1 MMMGLCIQEIGIL
14 EPNMENC
21 NLINLSEEELIN
33 YLVKN
38 LHYNG
43 KWEFCLLRFPK
54 RKIFTISIGSPSFER
69 SCTHVLIGRC
79 NNLNYVV
86 DFVDL
91 KHSVASSY
99 FISQSFLKTL
109 YEDCFFNERDC
120 FSISAVE
127 NDKEVSFMG
136 NFVF

>member
-1 MMMGLCIQEIGIL
+1 
-14 EPNMENC
+14 MENC
-21 NLINLSEEELIN
+21 NLITLSEKELIN
-33 YLVKN
+33 RLVEI
-38 LHYNG
+38 HCG
-43 KWEFCLLRFPK
+43 TQWEFYLLRFPK
-54 RKIFTISIGSPSFER
+54 RKIFTIRIGSPSFER

-91 KHSVASSY
+91 EHSVAYSY

-127 NDKEVSFMG
+127 NDKEVSFIG
-136 NFVF
+136 NFAF

>member
-1 MMMGLCIQEIGIL
+1 
-14 EPNMENC
+14 MENC
-21 NLINLSEEELIN
+21 NLITLSEEELIN
-33 YLVKN
+33 RLVEI
-38 LHYNG
+38 LHCG
-43 KWEFCLLRFPK
+43 TQWEFYLLRFPK
-54 RKIFTISIGSPSFER
+54 RKIFTIRIGSPSFER

-91 KHSVASSY
+91 EHSVASSY

>member
-1 MMMGLCIQEIGIL
+1 MIMGLCTLETGIL

-21 NLINLSEEELIN
+21 NLITLSEKELIN

-38 LHYNG
+38 LHYNA
-43 KWEFCLLRFPK
+43 KLEFCLLRFPK

-69 SCTHVLIGRC
+69 SCTHVLIGRR
-79 NNLNYVV
+79 NNLNYEV

-91 KHSVASSY
+91 EHSVASSY
-99 FISQSFLKTL
+99 FVSQSFLKTL

>member
-1 MMMGLCIQEIGIL
+1 
-14 EPNMENC
+14 MENC
-21 NLINLSEEELIN
+21 NLITLSEEELIN

-91 KHSVASSY
+91 EHSVASSY

>member
-1 MMMGLCIQEIGIL
+1 MMMRLCTPEIGIL
-14 EPNMENC
+14 ERNMENC
-21 NLINLSEEELIN
+21 NFTNLTKKELID

-38 LHYNG
+38 LHYNA
-43 KWEFCLLRFPK
+43 KWEFCLLQFPK
-54 RKIFTISIGSPSFER
+54 RKIFTTSIGSSSFER

-91 KHSVASSY
+91 EHSVAYSY

-109 YEDCFFNERDC
+109 YEGCFFNERDC

-127 NDKEVSFMG
+127 NDKEVSFIG
-136 NFVF
+136 NFAF

>member
-1 MMMGLCIQEIGIL
+1 MPETGIL
-14 EPNMENC
+14 ERNMENC
-21 NLINLSEEELIN
+21 NLITLSEEELIN
-33 YLVKN
+33 RLVEI
-38 LHYNG
+38 LHCG
-43 KWEFCLLRFPK
+43 TQWEFYLLRFPK
-54 RKIFTISIGSPSFER
+54 RKIFTIRIGSPSFER

-91 KHSVASSY
+91 EHSVASSY

>member
-1 MMMGLCIQEIGIL
+1 
-14 EPNMENC
+14 MENC
-21 NLINLSEEELIN
+21 NLITLSEKELIN
-33 YLVKN
+33 RLVEI
-38 LHYNG
+38 LHCG
-43 KWEFCLLRFPK
+43 TQWEFYLLRFPK
-54 RKIFTISIGSPSFER
+54 RKIFTIRIGSTSFER

-91 KHSVASSY
+91 EHSVAYSY

-109 YEDCFFNERDC
+109 YGDCFFNERDC

-127 NDKEVSFMG
+127 NDKEVSFIG
-136 NFVF
+136 NFTF

>member
-1 MMMGLCIQEIGIL
+1 
-14 EPNMENC
+14 MENC
-21 NLINLSEEELIN
+21 NLITLSEKELIN
-33 YLVKN
+33 RLAEI
-38 LHYNG
+38 LHCG
-43 KWEFCLLRFPK
+43 TQLEFYLLRFPK
-54 RKIFTISIGSPSFER
+54 RKIFTIRIGSPSFER

-86 DFVDL
+86 DFIDL
-91 KHSVASSY
+91 EHNIAYSY

-109 YEDCFFNERDC
+109 YEGCFFNERDC

-127 NDKEVSFMG
+127 NDKEVSFIG